1 MGVGP
6 VRSSDDDPGRE
17 EGMRAGDMAIL
28 LALGA
33 IWGASYLFF
42 ALGVRTIPPFT
53 FVAGRLLIAAALLGL
68 FRRLRPG
75 PRADPPW
82 GTYLVMGAFNAA
94 LPHTLV
100 AWSERT
106 IASGLA
112 GVLIATM
119 PLWAAGFTAIGLREE
134 RPSRRQLAGLLL
146 GFLGILVL
154 LFPDLR
160 RAAHAHL
167 LSEGAVV
174 AAAISYAAATVYAR
188 RALRGVPPVDA
199 AIGQLGCGGLMALP
213 LSLLLD
219 RPWALS
225 PAPESLAALILLAV
239 LGTAIAYVMYYAL
252 LERTGVIGVSLVV
265 YLNPIFAVLWGALW
279 LGEPLSGWLLAGL
292 ALILAGVFLAGR

>member
-1 MGVGP
+1 
-6 VRSSDDDPGRE
+6 
-17 EGMRAGDMAIL
+17 MRAGDVAIL

-68 FRRLRPG
+68 FQRLRPG

-82 GTYLVMGAFNAA
+82 GAYLAMGALNAA

-100 AWSERT
+100 AWSQQT

-119 PLWAAGFTAIGLREE
+119 PLWVAGFTALWLREE

-154 LFPDLR
+154 LFPDLQ
-160 RAAHAHL
+160 RAAHVRL

-174 AAAISYAAATVYAR
+174 AAAISYAAATIYAR
-188 RALRGVPPVDA
+188 RALHGVSPVDA
-199 AIGQLGCGGLMALP
+199 AVGQMVCGALIALP
-213 LSLLLD
+213 FSLLLD
-219 RPWALS
+219 RPWTLS
-225 PAPESLAALILLAV
+225 PAPESLAAMILLAV

-252 LERTGVIGVSLVV
+252 LQRAGVIGVSLVV
-265 YLNPIFAVLWGALW
+265 YLNPIFAVLWGAVW
-279 LGEPLSGWLLAGL
+279 LGEPLSGWLLGGL
-292 ALILAGVFLAGR
+292 ALILAGVSLAGR